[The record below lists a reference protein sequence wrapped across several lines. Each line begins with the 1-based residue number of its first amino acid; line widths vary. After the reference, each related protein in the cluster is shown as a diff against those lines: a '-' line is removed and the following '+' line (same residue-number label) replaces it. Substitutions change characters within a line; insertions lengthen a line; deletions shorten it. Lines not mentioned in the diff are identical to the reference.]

1 MTDHRAQ
8 SERIAESVGEWMG
21 EEGMTDATMISSSID
36 ALRHATLAL
45 VDATNAQTAAMER
58 IARAAPSRAVGL

>member
-1 MTDHRAQ
+1 MTDHRAECAGWLEYSTQ
-8 SERIAESVGEWMG
+8 HIPDIEDSAVHASNIAQV
-21 EEGMTDATMISSSID
+21 
-36 ALRHATLAL
+36 HATLAL

>member
-1 MTDHRAQ
+1 MTDHRA
-8 SERIAESVGEWMG
+8 EAEDWLEYSSDQNPGDDGRAMHSV
-21 EEGMTDATMISSSID
+21 
-36 ALRHATLAL
+36 ALAQVHATLAL

>member
-1 MTDHRAQ
+1 MTDHRALGEFH
-8 SERIAESVGEWMG
+8 SEAACTMRNSDADRQI
-21 EEGMTDATMISSSID
+21 DATL
-36 ALRHATLAL
+36 AVYYATLAL

>member
-1 MTDHRAQ
+1 MTDHRA
-8 SERIAESVGEWMG
+8 EAE
-21 EEGMTDATMISSSID
+21 
-36 ALRHATLAL
+36 ALLKLGADYSDPRNPPHAAGQQAQVHATLAL